1 MKILVTGAAGFI
13 GSRVSAELSI
23 QGHEVVGVDSLND
36 YYSVG
41 LKLARIE
48 NLLKPHGVTFER
60 VNLLD
65 EVSLNLIFQKYKPD
79 TCIHLAAQPGV
90 RIPRSEAGKYF
101 DGNVQAFTN
110 VLLCVDKHKLKNFMF
125 ASTSSVY
132 GTGAKLPYIESETDL
147 NPQSIYGAT
156 KLANEIL
163 AKSFLKG
170 TGINHRAIR
179 LFTVYGP
186 WGRPDM
192 AYLKLINSS
201 LTGKPF
207 TLYGDGTLKRDFT
220 FIEDTTHAITKL
232 IDELDARKEGFGDIV
247 NVGGGKPESMNE
259 LIAVIQKITKKKAV
273 IHQIAP
279 LAVDPLETSAD
290 HKYLESLIGVIP
302 TTPLGEGIQKCIEW
316 ATSLEISHELD
327 SWLR

>member
-23 QGHEVVGVDSLND
+23 KGHEVIGVDSLNN
-36 YYSVG
+36 YYNVG
-41 LKLARIE
+41 LKLARVE
-48 NLLKPHGVTFER
+48 NLLKPHEVAFER
-60 VNLLD
+60 SDLLD
-65 EVSLNLIFQKYKPD
+65 EVSLNLIFQRYKPD

-90 RIPRSEAGKYF
+90 RIPRSEARKYF
-101 DGNVQAFTN
+101 EGNVQAFTN
-110 VLLCVDKHKLKNFMF
+110 VLLCVDKYNLKNFMF

-132 GTGAKLPYIESETDL
+132 GTGAKLPYIETETDL

-163 AKSFLKG
+163 AKSFLRG
-170 TGINHRAIR
+170 SGINHRAIR

-220 FIEDTTHAITKL
+220 FIEDTTHAISKL
-232 IDELDARKEGFGDIV
+232 IEELDARRDGYGDIV

-259 LIAVIQKITKKKAV
+259 LISVIQGITKKKAL

-279 LAVDPLETSAD
+279 LAVDPLETCAD
-290 HKYLESLIGVIP
+290 HKYLASLIGDIP

-316 ATSLEISHELD
+316 ATNLEISQQLE